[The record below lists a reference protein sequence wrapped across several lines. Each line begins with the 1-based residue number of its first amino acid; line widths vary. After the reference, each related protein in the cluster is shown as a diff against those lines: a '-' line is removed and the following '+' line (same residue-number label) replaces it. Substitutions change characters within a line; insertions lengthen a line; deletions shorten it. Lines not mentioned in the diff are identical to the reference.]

1 MSLNKKC
8 PLCSSPDCYS
18 ASLCDDF
25 DGLLT
30 CQECNHRFY
39 GYSKPEVVTETL
51 YTTADVARTR
61 QKLLKEQGG
70 MDALTGLEIPPKQA
84 VTDHNHHT
92 QYVRGILHRQTNSAI
107 GKFENIFR
115 RYLSYWYEGTLSDF
129 LRKAADYLEKPDDTR
144 YVHPGWIKR
153 VTTDFR
159 KLKAKEQLDVLA
171 ELGYNAVKPN
181 DRVVTFQK
189 AIKSKKF
196 SFEQIKGFIN
206 EVKE

>member
-1 MSLNKKC
+1 MANKN
-8 PLCSSPDCYS
+8 L
-18 ASLCDDF
+18 F
-25 DGLLT
+25 
-30 CQECNHRFY
+30 
-39 GYSKPEVVTETL
+39 
-51 YTTADVARTR
+51 TTAEVKEERKRLYELQSRIDPILQKVVEFNDTVCDHDHVSQNTR
-61 QKLLKEQGG
+61 
-70 MDALTGLEIPPKQA
+70 AA
-84 VTDHNHHT
+84 
-92 QYVRGILHRQTNSAI
+92 LHRQVNAFEGKITNAYI
-107 GKFENIFR
+107 
-115 RYLSYWYEGTLSDF
+115 RYLKWLTDKPLPEI
-129 LRKAADYLEKPDDTR
+129 LRNLADYLEQDYSTNP
-144 YVHPGWIKR
+144 YHPGWIKR

>member
-1 MSLNKKC
+1 MNVKK
-8 PLCSSPDCYS
+8 D
-18 ASLCDDF
+18 
-25 DGLLT
+25 
-30 CQECNHRFY
+30 
-39 GYSKPEVVTETL
+39 L
-51 YTTADVARTR
+51 YTTKDIAEAREEFIKM
-61 QKLLKEQGG
+61 QGNMDPILKEPFKEKTVLDHCHLSQNVRA
-70 MDALTGLEIPPKQA
+70 ALNRNSNAFEGKVFNA
-84 VTDHNHHT
+84 
-92 QYVRGILHRQTNSAI
+92 YVRCLRWLTDKPLPEILRN
-107 GKFENIFR
+107 
-115 RYLSYWYEGTLSDF
+115 L
-129 LRKAADYLEKPDDTR
+129 ADYLEQDYSDNP
-144 YVHPGWIKR
+144 YHPGWIRR

>member
-1 MSLNKKC
+1 MENKKC
-8 PLCSSPDCYS
+8 PECNCSKIYI
-18 ASLCDDF
+18 AELCDDF
-25 DGLLT
+25 SGRLT
-30 CQECNHRFY
+30 CANCNHKFY
-39 GYSKPEVVTETL
+39 KYVEPAVQTETL

-84 VTDHNHHT
+84 VCDHNHRT
-92 QYVRGILHRQTNSAI
+92 QYVRGILHRQSNAVLGRI
-107 GKFENIFR
+107 ENMWT
-115 RYLSYWYEGTLSDF
+115 RYLAYWYEGTLSDF

-196 SFEQIKGFIN
+196 SFEQIRGFIN